1 MLLTG
6 VSKSVRSVT
15 VSRWQTWQGA
25 KQQIAGAGVMREFN
39 VNEQFKR
46 LELFFEEARQQRQQ
60 RNAVFRP
67 EPPKQIKKKV
77 VELVPWPPHMRF
89 D

>member
-1 MLLTG
+1 M
-6 VSKSVRSVT
+6 KD
-15 VSRWQTWQGA
+15 
-25 KQQIAGAGVMREFN
+25 FN
-39 VNEQFKR
+39 VNEQFKQ

-67 EPPKQIKKKV
+67 VPLKEIKKEV